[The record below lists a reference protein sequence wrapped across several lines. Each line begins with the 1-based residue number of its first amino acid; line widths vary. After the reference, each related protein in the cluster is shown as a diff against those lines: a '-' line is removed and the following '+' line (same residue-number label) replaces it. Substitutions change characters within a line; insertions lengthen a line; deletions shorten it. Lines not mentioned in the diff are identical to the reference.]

1 MSEERP
7 LNEYIDMEAYD
18 VVSGERYRELRDR
31 LEAAERERDQWAK
44 LAKGHEATLV
54 GALRRNA
61 ELVEALERIITGDYP
76 KMLDGQFDP
85 YKDAAE
91 FARAALAKVKS

>member
-1 MSEERP
+1 MTDERP

-18 VVSGERYRELRDR
+18 VVSGERHRELRER
-31 LEAAERERDQWAK
+31 MEAAERDVPYYRQRALDT
-44 LAKGHEATLV
+44 EARV
-54 GALRRNA
+54 A

-76 KMLDGQFDP
+76 KRLDGQFDP